1 MSQLKHSICQMATL
15 GWWLMLSL
23 AAVSCNEDDQSGG
36 QLAAPTTM
44 LTANSI
50 GIDRFGI
57 YWSSVS
63 GADSY
68 EIRLDGEVLTTVQ
81 DTEYTFTGLAEAT
94 SYTAGVRALS
104 DTAEASEWSEI
115 RVKTYSSSQVT
126 RLDAPTLTAPTSSV
140 TQTGFTV
147 AWEAVEHADYYTWTL
162 DGGQETS
169 TEELQVTCSQLNP
182 ATTYT
187 I

>member
-81 DTEYTFTGLAEAT
+81 DTEY
-94 SYTAGVRALS
+94 
-104 DTAEASEWSEI
+104 
-115 RVKTYSSSQVT
+115 
-126 RLDAPTLTAPTSSV
+126 P
-140 TQTGFTV
+140 
-147 AWEAVEHADYYTWTL
+147 
-162 DGGQETS
+162 
-169 TEELQVTCSQLNP
+169 
-182 ATTYT
+182 
-187 I
+187 